1 MKSYNLEEF
10 YSKFRRHIS
19 LASSYTE
26 IRELEFII
34 KTCRLKPYNIIENKD
49 NKLVLHRWWFDEFGN
64 SFKIVKNNRL
74 KIIFNDL
81 SLDRNKIIC
90 SDLYYGLSVS
100 KVIKM
105 SKLGFFFFGK
115 EEDLGTD
122 CSFIALLG
130 IDGYLRCFMYLYDTV
145 QSVSPLYMGLNNL
158 KFIYKNLDIK
168 YFLNIKNIKD
178 IPVPC
183 TSYQAWLS
191 YIPMSDDFDKIINL
205 QNNSIIQ
212 LIKENIK

>member
-34 KTCRLKPYNIIENKD
+34 KACRLKPYNIIENKD

-74 KIIFNDL
+74 KIVFNDL
-81 SLDRNKIIC
+81 ALDRSKIIC
-90 SDLYYGLSVS
+90 SDLYYGLSIP

-122 CSFIALLG
+122 CAFIALLG
-130 IDGYLRCFMYLYDTV
+130 IDGYLRCFMYLHDIV
-145 QSVSPLYMGLNNL
+145 QNVSPLYIGVNNL

-183 TSYQAWLS
+183 TSCQAWLS
-191 YIPMSDDFDKIINL
+191 YVPMSDDFNKIINL

-212 LIKENIK
+212 IIKENIK